1 MADGWN
7 NLGAAFGGSSEK
19 SYQEGLLTGAQTEN
33 ALAQAAERVAKN
45 KAQMQLA
52 DQLEA
57 AGVPRTVAEA
67 SSGALT
73 AGGNFGDVVGM
84 RNKNQEYDFRARAGD
99 PNVPIGDANRAML
112 AVSSGPSEPLYR
124 VGNGYSNKFD
134 NAPAIT
140 PLGDAV
146 GGGGDAAQIQVL
158 RAYGLLGPDG
168 KVIPGQEERAFDVM
182 RSTQSNMV
190 AGGVP
195 GTTTANP
202 FSASRGVLRPAT
214 DAATVGANAAEVA
227 RATEVGKGTGEAQ
240 LGLED
245 ALADI
250 NKLRTNVNNFLAAPG
265 FKSVYGN
272 VQGQPGVRGVL
283 GVADQDIADAQASLK
298 NLDAQTFGIAI
309 QKMRGLGQLS
319 NAEGM
324 KVTDA
329 FTRATNPTI
338 SETEAGVAWNDVLD
352 GLDLAEARAKRRAR
366 PLAPASPAPAA
377 AAAPG
382 GPVSLDDYLKSKG
395 F

>member
-1 MADGWN
+1 
-7 NLGAAFGGSSEK
+7 
-19 SYQEGLLTGAQTEN
+19 
-33 ALAQAAERVAKN
+33 
-45 KAQMQLA
+45 
-52 DQLEA
+52 
-57 AGVPRTVAEA
+57 
-67 SSGALT
+67 
-73 AGGNFGDVVGM
+73 
-84 RNKNQEYDFRARAGD
+84 
-99 PNVPIGDANRAML
+99 
-112 AVSSGPSEPLYR
+112 
-124 VGNGYSNKFD
+124 
-134 NAPAIT
+134 
-140 PLGDAV
+140 
-146 GGGGDAAQIQVL
+146 
-158 RAYGLLGPDG
+158 
-168 KVIPGQEERAFDVM
+168 
-182 RSTQSNMV
+182 
-190 AGGVP
+190 
-195 GTTTANP
+195 
-202 FSASRGVLRPAT
+202 
-214 DAATVGANAAEVA
+214 VA

-245 ALADI
+245 TLADI